1 MQQKGNKEMSDYD
14 KLTLA
19 QSRRKIM
26 TRLDMHRV
34 PFDCKRCRY
43 EIRCASLAPSRPV
56 VCELSDDEVGLPLVS
71 WRDGDGESREN
82 YAEENADYYLQ
93 VHVLSA

>member
-1 MQQKGNKEMSDYD
+1 MQPKGDKEMSDYD
-14 KLTLA
+14 KLALA
-19 QSRRKIM
+19 QSRQKIM

-56 VCELSDDEVGLPLVS
+56 VCELSDEDTGLPLMS
-71 WRDGDGESREN
+71 ERDGDGESREN
-82 YAEENADYYLQ
+82 YAEENAEFYLQ